1 MRRISMTN
9 AELAQ
14 FNKKRVINQICY
26 VTNDY
31 KAMIE
36 RWYEDFKV
44 GPWTI
49 FAHSDEVTKEVILNG
64 EPVTEPFKFYC
75 AMAYIGDMQIEVI
88 QPVYGPSAY
97 QKFLDEKG
105 PGIHHIKEYVPD
117 ERLSDMIED
126 YKKKGIP
133 VYFQGRFMADLF
145 YYLDSEKSIGAVYEI
160 GNCPPLEFD
169 PDTISIYP

>member
-1 MRRISMTN
+1 MTN
-9 AELAQ
+9 FELEQ
-14 FNKKRVINQICY
+14 YNKKRVINQICF

-44 GPWTI
+44 GPWKV
-49 FAHSDEVTKEVILNG
+49 FAHCDEITKDVIING

-75 AMAYIGDMQIEVI
+75 AIANIGEMQIEVI

-105 PGIHHIKEYVPD
+105 PGIHHIKERVPD
-117 ERLSDMIED
+117 KLLNDTIED
-126 YKKKGIP
+126 YKKKGLP
-133 VYFQGRFMADLF
+133 VYFQGRFMEDLF
-145 YYLDSEKSIGAVYEI
+145 YYIDSEKSIGAVYEI
-160 GNCPPLEFD
+160 GNSPELELD
-169 PDTISIYP
+169 PNIFSIYPSDE